1 MLESDLKLSK
11 SHANV
16 VSFEENVSYLLTS
29 MNLYSAKGT
38 IFFFFMNE
46 TAIELTAQ
54 TVAPLYNILIYF
66 LR

>member
-29 MNLYSAKGT
+29 KNLYSAKGT
-38 IFFFFMNE
+38 IFFFFFFYERNS
-46 TAIELTAQ
+46 
-54 TVAPLYNILIYF
+54 Y
-66 LR
+66 